1 MIRNDIE
8 RRRSEEEIEYLR
20 SELDSMDGDQQDDI
34 LRSVENGLRMQIS
47 DIEDMI
53 AEYDRLKEG
62 RDWVLKG
69 ESLDDLGELIIKARI
84 TRGWS
89 QADLAR
95 ALGMEPQQVQRY
107 ERNDWQK
114 ISLWRL
120 QEVAEVLGLNMTIYG
135 WLGGRE
141 AAYPLS
147 PEWHLRH
154 GWDAQGL
161 GSLESPIL
169 SVGEEKSAAYHAG
182 LHTVVGTGPGRLISV
197 PRRRVYRTEE
207 SEGIKYA
214 PLEGSHGAAG
224 TTLVLQDLHG

>member
-8 RRRSEEEIEYLR
+8 RRRSEEELEYLR
-20 SELDSMDGDQQDDI
+20 SELDSIDGDQQDDI
-34 LRSVENGLRMQIS
+34 LRSVENGLRIQIS
-47 DIEDMI
+47 DIEDRI
-53 AEYDRLKEG
+53 AEYDRLKAG
-62 RDWVLKG
+62 RDGVLKG

-120 QEVAEVLGLNMTIYG
+120 QEVAEVLGLNMIIHG

-141 AAYPLS
+141 TAYPLS
-147 PEWHLRH
+147 PTWHLHH

-161 GSLESPIL
+161 GSLEPRIL
-169 SVGEEKSAAYHAG
+169 SFGEEEAATHHAV
-182 LHTVVGTGPGRLISV
+182 LNTVVGTESGRLVSA

-214 PLEGSHGAAG
+214 PPESSHGAAG
-224 TTLVLQDLHG
+224 ATLVLQDLHG